1 MIEPNYLQLP
11 SQLGVQMSWG
21 GARGTTVV
29 GTRPWQEGG
38 GGGGERGRG
47 ATGLLAVPCMCEGE
61 KLLGCPPH
69 AEKVAILRGQRR
81 GTCYS

>member
-38 GGGGERGRG
+38 GGRRGEGEGGDGVARG
-47 ATGLLAVPCMCEGE
+47 AV
-61 KLLGCPPH
+61 H
-69 AEKVAILRGQRR
+69 V
-81 GTCYS
+81 